1 MQKIYE
7 IAFLRKSGYFGVR
20 KVGMLKKDR
29 KSYILRLL
37 SEQSAVT
44 VSALS
49 EAFHLS
55 EVSVRKLLESM
66 EQEGTIRRT
75 WGGAVSAMG
84 STGDPPY
91 EEKMVR
97 HLAEK
102 RAIAKAA
109 YALITDGDAV
119 YLDSGTTTLQLAQMI
134 ATGPKRNVMVCTNA
148 INIAMSFRAAEE
160 IEVHLIGGHFNA
172 RTLSC
177 SGGMARE
184 ALKSLFF
191 DKGFLSGSHFSLE
204 RGLTTPNM
212 QEAEVKRTVL
222 SAAKEVF
229 LLADFSKYGNDSLA
243 QIAPAGKM
251 GTLITDWR
259 APEEIKDDFEELG
272 VRVVRASDDSSNKD
286 ERALHIII

>member
-7 IAFLRKSGYFGVR
+7 IVFLQKSGYFGVR
-20 KVGMLKKDR
+20 SVGMLKKDR
-29 KSYILRLL
+29 KTYILRLL

-55 EVSVRKLLESM
+55 EVSVRKLLDTM

-97 HLAEK
+97 NLSEK
-102 RAIAKAA
+102 QAIAREA
-109 YALITDGDAV
+109 YDLIADGDAV

-134 ATGPKRNVMVCTNA
+134 ASGPKRNVMVCTNA
-148 INIAMSFRAAEE
+148 INIAMSFRTAEE
-160 IEVHLIGGHFNA
+160 IEVFLIGGQFNA
-172 RTLSC
+172 RILSC

-184 ALKSLFF
+184 ALKGLFF

-212 QEAEVKRTVL
+212 QEAEVKRAVL

-243 QIAPAGKM
+243 QIAPAREM

-259 APEEIKDDFEELG
+259 APEEIKDDFEEMG
-272 VRVVRASDDSSNKD
+272 VRVIRAASESDH
-286 ERALHIII
+286 EEGRALHIII